1 MSDFLNDEFSAY
13 DIDNLRK
20 ENTDAI
26 TNGFAAH
33 EPEPKTVDSVLID
46 YNIDEEATP
55 FPDIPAPEQDTLNPP
70 AHIDSREE
78 KTWWTDE
85 RISAKTLSDAKPLT
99 KEDLQIMATQQEVSA
114 STAAELLKQACQIM
128 KNAAGK
134 RMPKGLRTIAAL
146 IRDIHSISTATKA
159 LITTYLTIGVEP
171 LFQTV
176 KQNRLKSMA
185 TVTANTLNSHADTMR
200 EGFTDL
206 TTMMTESN
214 DRPSLNL
221 RTRIIK
227 GQVTAIYTFAQEQS
241 KTFLDTLNAF
251 PLKDGAL
258 LLLALLCSEHDDNVQ
273 IAIDDCLR
281 VAEAPLPLCAD
292 ALTMLKAIQKKEER
306 TICSL
311 IRKTAEERSKRQQIN
326 E

>member
-1 MSDFLNDEFSAY
+1 MNNSWYDEFSAY
-13 DIDNLRK
+13 DIDNLGKKDDTTVITEDPVAQGAESVKPVLDVNTIPK
-20 ENTDAI
+20 ETTPI
-26 TNGFAAH
+26 TEASA
-33 EPEPKTVDSVLID
+33 PKQPTPDTPID
-46 YNIDEEATP
+46 DDDIEVTP
-55 FPDIPAPEQDTLNPP
+55 
-70 AHIDSREE
+70 
-78 KTWWTDE
+78 WWLDE
-85 RISAKTLSDAKPLT
+85 RISIKDTPNAKPLT
-99 KEDLQIMATQQEVSA
+99 KEDLELMATQQESA
-114 STAAELLKQACQIM
+114 ANTATELLQQTHQIM
-128 KNAAGK
+128 KNASGK
-134 RMPKGLRTIAAL
+134 RMPRGLRTIAIL
-146 IRDIHSISTATKA
+146 LRDICSILTATKA
-159 LITTYLTIGVEP
+159 LIDTYINIGVEP
-171 LFQTV
+171 LFQTI
-176 KQNRLKSMA
+176 KQNRLKSA
-185 TVTANTLNSHADTMR
+185 AAITVNTLNAHAGTMC
-200 EGFTDL
+200 EGFTEL
-206 TTMMTESN
+206 TTMMTETN

-221 RTRIIK
+221 RTCIIK